1 MTFEEQLAY
10 LQERFPDIEFEEGVF
25 GDKQVAYKKG
35 TYIRFEVLLGKTFKQ
50 KTGTPVLVVGVGAQ
64 NKLASRQNF
73 GAWFERMVQANA
85 AIRKTQSH
93 QRQEINQFVEN
104 LRESDVF
111 EPAEVEMTID
121 GFGDHASNIPR
132 VDVRF
137 IGVETVIASI
147 RFLRYSPADLNGEIE
162 VLFGDEVFEFD
173 SVPKVLDFFGGW
185 EVFRRTDRRVE
196 THKVQLRAHG
206 LGTIALVPYK
216 ELTLYAPYLLVMQ
229 ANAFAVE
236 QAKVTVTAQTE
247 STYEGA
253 NVTGI
258 NGALAE
264 IFTQEQ
270 TLAYVSAVVEP
281 SLQWDYSFK

>member
-1 MTFEEQLAY
+1 MTSECQLEYLKKLYPQMQFELRDFGGQQAVY
-10 LQERFPDIEFEEGVF
+10 LQGTFIRFDAKRWANG
-25 GDKQVAYKKG
+25 GG
-35 TYIRFEVLLGKTFKQ
+35 TY
-50 KTGTPVLVVGVGAQ
+50 VVMGVGA
-64 NKLASRQNF
+64 KLHPVTRP
-73 GAWFERMVQANA
+73 RMAEVLDFAQQQCKAL
-85 AIRKTQSH
+85 RKTHSH

-236 QAKVTVTAQTE
+236 QAKVTVTAETE
-247 STYEGA
+247 SPYEGA